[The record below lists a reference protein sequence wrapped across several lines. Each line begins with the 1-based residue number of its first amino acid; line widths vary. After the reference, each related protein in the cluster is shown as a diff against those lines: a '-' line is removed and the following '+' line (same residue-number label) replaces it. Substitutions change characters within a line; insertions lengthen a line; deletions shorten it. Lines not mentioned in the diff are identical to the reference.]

1 MSDTA
6 LSIDEET
13 KVTLHFSLALASGDL
28 IDSNFDGEPATFVFG
43 DGSLLPGFEQ
53 PLVGLVAGSEATFT
67 IAPEHAF
74 GQHNE
79 SNVQEVGRANFAD
92 EELEEGMVFSFMN
105 GDGELPGVVLEIGDD
120 QVLVDFNHPLAG
132 QTITFAV
139 KIVAVDSAV
148 VH

>member
-1 MSDTA
+1 MSESNLTVG
-6 LSIDEET
+6 EET
-13 KVTLHFSLALASGDL
+13 KVTLHFSLSLASGDL
-28 IDSNFDGEPATFVFG
+28 IDSNFDADPATFVFG